1 MSKWSSYIQH
11 KMCRVLTLLAIVAV
25 TVGSYQQPNSN
36 DSKIKFDYGLTNEP
50 NNCPTWMYFANV
62 SGDCVCGVTDFHAIK
77 CDQSIGKVYIL
88 DGHQMTYDEEYQQ
101 VVVGASLYSV
111 SHPSKQFDIYH
122 EVPMNVSELN
132 EAMCGPYNRKGRL
145 CGECKESYSPLVYS
159 YKMSCEKCSEEE
171 SKHSI
176 LKFTAVVVIPLTA
189 FYMLVVL
196 FKFNANSPKVHG
208 YILYAQLMSAP
219 FVFRILL
226 TNAHNLTTGV
236 KIIATLYG
244 VWNLDFF
251 RTLYPDMCICLTTL
265 QVISLDYIIAIYPLL
280 LMVLTLLLF
289 KLHFHDCRI
298 IRCVWYPFY
307 RCLSCINRD
316 WGKQLSMIDV
326 FATFLLLSYGRVMSV
341 SFNLLIYT
349 SIVNPRGE
357 FRGRYL
363 YYDPSYEFFG
373 EDHLPYGILAL
384 VMLICFNVL
393 PLLLLSFYPMKC
405 FQTCLNRLKL
415 SCLALHTFADSFA
428 GCYKDGTEP
437 GTRDCRYFAGL
448 YLLIR
453 IFCYIIYEV
462 IQTDV
467 FYGIFGIVSSIILFL
482 YFILQP
488 YKPKYAVYNKVTL
501 TMITAIVITIFS
513 ESNVVVAY
521 NKMYQAANLSIA
533 LLSISF
539 LVPQLYAIGV
549 VIRWIG
555 IDKLIYPLKH
565 LLSNTDKSQIS
576 CEVSPLIDGDGRV

>member
-1 MSKWSSYIQH
+1 
-11 KMCRVLTLLAIVAV
+11 MCRVLTLLAIVAV
-25 TVGSYQQPNSN
+25 TVGSYQQPNSDTMSLSN
-36 DSKIKFDYGLTNEP
+36 DAKIKFDYGLTNEP
-50 NNCPTWMYFANV
+50 KDCPTWTYFANV
-62 SGDCVCGVTDFHAIK
+62 SGDCVCGVTDFHAVK

-88 DGHQMTYDEEYQQ
+88 DSYQMTYDEEYQQ
-101 VVVGASLYSV
+101 VVVGASLYGI
-111 SHPSKQFDIYH
+111 SHPGDQFDIYH

-159 YKMSCEKCSEEE
+159 YKISCEKCSEEE
-171 SKHSI
+171 SKHNI
-176 LKFTAVVVIPLTA
+176 LKFTMVVVIPLTA
-189 FYMLVVL
+189 FYMVVVL

-208 YILYAQLMSAP
+208 FILYAQLMSAP
-219 FVFRILL
+219 FVIRVLL
-226 TNAHNLTTGV
+226 ANAYNMTTGV
-236 KIIATLYG
+236 KVIATLYG
-244 VWNLDFF
+244 IWNLDFF
-251 RTLYPDMCICLTTL
+251 RTLYPDMCISLTTL

-280 LMVLTLLLF
+280 LMILTLLLF
-289 KLHFHDCRI
+289 KLHFHDCKI
-298 IRCVWYPFY
+298 IRCVWHPFY
-307 RCLSCINRD
+307 KCLLFINRD
-316 WGKQLSMIDV
+316 WGKQVSMIDV
-326 FATFLLLSYGRVMSV
+326 FATFLLLSFGRVMSV

-349 SIVNPRGE
+349 SVVNPRGE

-384 VMLICFNVL
+384 FMLICFNVL

-405 FQTCLNRLKL
+405 FQTCLNRFKL

-453 IFCYIIYEV
+453 IFCYIVYEV

-467 FYGIFGIVSSIILFL
+467 FYGIFGIVSCIVLFL
-482 YFILQP
+482 YFIIQP

-501 TMITAIVITIFS
+501 TMITAIVITILS

-539 LVPQLYAIGV
+539 LVPQLY
-549 VIRWIG
+549 VICIALRWIG
-555 IDKLIYPLKH
+555 IDKFLYPLKR
-565 LLSNTDKSQIS
+565 LLLNTDKSQS
-576 CEVSPLIDGDGRV
+576 LCEVSPLINGDGRV